1 MSDPVRASH
10 RLRLSQADA
19 HYGGNLVAGGRLME
33 LFGDVATELCIRS
46 DGDEGLF
53 AGYSS
58 VDFLA
63 PLHAGDFI
71 QVEGEVAKK
80 VARRDLWNSGFSGT
94 LVRDQTSPTRRRMSS
109 KSRSWWLERR
119 VRAWSNRIGSAR
131 SGRGVVHEKSG
142 WDPSSHLRLLGNVV
156 EGP

>member
-1 MSDPVRASH
+1 
-10 RLRLSQADA
+10 
-19 HYGGNLVAGGRLME
+19 ME

-63 PLHAGDFI
+63 PLYAGDFI

-80 VARRDLWNSGFSGT
+80 GSSSRQIEFRVLRYARPRPDVSDSAADVLDEPEVVARATGT
-94 LVRDQTSPTRRRMSS
+94 CVVA
-109 KSRSWWLERR
+109 LERQRR
-119 VRAWSNRIGSAR
+119 VGEGSG
-131 SGRGVVHEKSG
+131 S
-142 WDPSSHLRLLGNVV
+142 
-156 EGP
+156 